1 MGPADLSNK
10 MLMYHSI
17 TIKKSLGRKTATLA
31 AYVAQ
36 FRVLDKSQ
44 IFLIKKKNV
53 ISCLFLQKVKK
64 IKEKLILF
72 KTTNNFQKPLPNKIT
87 FLN

>member
-17 TIKKSLGRKTATLA
+17 TIKKSLGRKTAALA

-44 IFLIKKKNV
+44 IFLIKKKKCNL
-53 ISCLFLQKVKK
+53 LFVSSESQ
-64 IKEKLILF
+64 ENQR
-72 KTTNNFQKPLPNKIT
+72 KTNFVQDNQQFPKTSP
-87 FLN
+87 

>member
-1 MGPADLSNK
+1 MGPGDLSNK

-17 TIKKSLGRKTATLA
+17 TIKKSLGRKTAALA

-44 IFLIKKKNV
+44 IFLIKKK
-53 ISCLFLQKVKK
+53 KM
-64 IKEKLILF
+64 
-72 KTTNNFQKPLPNKIT
+72 
-87 FLN
+87 

>member
-17 TIKKSLGRKTATLA
+17 TIKKSLGRKTAALA

-44 IFLIKKKNV
+44 IFLIKKKN
-53 ISCLFLQKVKK
+53 CNLLFVSSESQ
-64 IKEKLILF
+64 ENQR
-72 KTTNNFQKPLPNKIT
+72 KTNFVQDNQQFPKTSP
-87 FLN
+87 

>member
-17 TIKKSLGRKTATLA
+17 TIKKSLGRKTAALA

-44 IFLIKKKNV
+44 IFLIKKKKCNL
-53 ISCLFLQKVKK
+53 LFVSSECQ
-64 IKEKLILF
+64 ENQR
-72 KTTNNFQKPLPNKIT
+72 KTNFVQDNQQFPKTSP
-87 FLN
+87 